1 MECPVLFWTAFGKL
15 RRNSLNNQWKRKTST
30 RKELQRFKD
39 MELTLFLKKL
49 SRSIGLIAFFLM
61 FIHKIQGCPIFGL
74 KLRLHS
80 GAYEN
85 SLLLIFC
92 FITVKF
98 LFPLVKKKYPSVLLG
113 FIYAEMFW
121 KNTHIK

>member
-98 LFPLVKKKYPSVLLG
+98 LFPLVKKKITLLFCLDLYMQKCFG
-113 FIYAEMFW
+113 RI
-121 KNTHIK
+121 HI